1 MNTFKEQVVSKL
13 QLKFKWIRI
22 MLISSAIIILAI
34 FFVPSMKKEATSQE
48 YNRPMMDSA
57 FMINS
62 DSLSHNEINQ
72 PTIHRPSLTR
82 PANVNRNE
90 PKPPPSVLSDEETIK
105 EKEPFDWKET
115 ITWGIGSLNALVLI
129 LMNIKN
135 IFFKKSK

>member
-1 MNTFKEQVVSKL
+1 MNTFKEQVISKL
-13 QLKFKWIRI
+13 QLKFKWIRV
-22 MLISSAIIILAI
+22 MLISSAIIILGII
-34 FFVPSMKKEATSQE
+34 FIPTMKKEAMPQE
-48 YNRPMMDSA
+48 YAKPMMDSTVV
-57 FMINS
+57 MNS
-62 DSLSHNEINQ
+62 DSSINH
-72 PTIHRPSLTR
+72 PTIHRQTFPR

-90 PKPPPSVLSDEETIK
+90 PKPPPSAASDEETIK